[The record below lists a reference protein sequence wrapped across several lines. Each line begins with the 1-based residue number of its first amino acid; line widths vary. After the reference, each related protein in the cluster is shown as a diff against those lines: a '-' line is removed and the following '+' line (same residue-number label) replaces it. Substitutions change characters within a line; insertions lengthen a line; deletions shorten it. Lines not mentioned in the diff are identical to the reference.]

1 MWKDSDEEE
10 ADSES
15 SDSSSDSSDD
25 EDDDDEDG
33 DEEASERKVN
43 LEPKRTVGSNENQR
57 CAKSQFH
64 AAERKTLEF
73 LVLLMSN

>member
-15 SDSSSDSSDD
+15 SDSSSDSSSN
-25 EDDDDEDG
+25 EDDDDDG
-33 DEEASERKVN
+33 DEDEEASERKVN

-57 CAKSQFH
+57 CARSQFH
-64 AAERKTLEF
+64 AKKDFRIGSFISE
-73 LVLLMSN
+73 

>member
-25 EDDDDEDG
+25 DDDDD

-57 CAKSQFH
+57 CARSQFH
-64 AAERKTLEF
+64 AKKDLRIFSLISE
-73 LVLLMSN
+73 

>member
-25 EDDDDEDG
+25 DDDDEDG

-57 CAKSQFH
+57 CARSQFH
-64 AAERKTLEF
+64 AKKT
-73 LVLLMSN
+73 

>member
-10 ADSES
+10 AESES
-15 SDSSSDSSDD
+15 SESSSDSSD
-25 EDDDDEDG
+25 DDDDEDG

-64 AAERKTLEF
+64 AAQRKTLEF

>member
-15 SDSSSDSSDD
+15 SDSSSDSSSDDD
-25 EDDDDEDG
+25 EDDN

-57 CAKSQFH
+57 CARSQFH
-64 AAERKTLEF
+64 AKKT
-73 LVLLMSN
+73 

>member
-25 EDDDDEDG
+25 EIISTKPFEKDSTDI
-33 DEEASERKVN
+33 
-43 LEPKRTVGSNENQR
+43 
-57 CAKSQFH
+57 
-64 AAERKTLEF
+64 
-73 LVLLMSN
+73 LLITPYP